1 MDFFETT
8 IINCIIVIFPIL
20 LYFIYL
26 IYNYNFNKD
35 ANELI
40 LDLCLITSYYLTY
53 KFIGTDIT
61 SYSNFLVG
69 IPLLLAYLKDRK
81 LSILILSIMPL
92 IELDKDVYLIIMILE
107 KIIFYILY
115 LLLKNKKKYSMCF
128 WFIKL
133 LTTVIFILNNDF
145 NFVSLSKSLLI
156 IVIGIS
162 LASLIISLF
171 NKTDKI
177 INIYMSLND
186 LKKESQIQESLF
198 KITHEIKNPIA
209 VCKGYLDMYD
219 VENLDHSRRYIPI
232 LKSEIERTLILL
244 QDFLCLRKIR
254 INKEIL
260 DLTLLLDE
268 TIEEMSLYND
278 KKVKYIK
285 KYDSE
290 DEIYLNGDYN
300 RLKQV
305 LVNVIKNSIES
316 INHCNGEII
325 IKIIKKN
332 SKLMLIIKDNGSGMS
347 DETIAK
353 IKEPFYTTKQ
363 KGTGLGVP
371 LSIEIIEAHNWI
383 IDYSSKLE
391 YGTTVEI
398 LIPNYE
404 ES

>member
-81 LSILILSIMPL
+81 LSIFILSIMPL

-128 WFIKL
+128 WLIKL

-316 INHCNGEII
+316 INHGNGEII

>member
-81 LSILILSIMPL
+81 LSIFILSIMPL

-128 WFIKL
+128 WLIKL

-145 NFVSLSKSLLI
+145 NFVSVSKSLLL

-316 INHCNGEII
+316 INHGNGEII

-383 IDYSSKLE
+383 IDYRSKLE

>member
-81 LSILILSIMPL
+81 LSIFILSIMPL

-128 WFIKL
+128 WLIKL

-145 NFVSLSKSLLI
+145 NFISLSKSLLI

>member
-128 WFIKL
+128 WLIKL

-316 INHCNGEII
+316 INHGNGEII

>member
-128 WFIKL
+128 WLIKL

-145 NFVSLSKSLLI
+145 NFISLSKSLLI

>member
-219 VENLDHSRRYIPI
+219 IENLDHSRRYIPI

>member
-81 LSILILSIMPL
+81 LSIFILSIMPL

-115 LLLKNKKKYSMCF
+115 LLLKNKEKYSMCF

-133 LTTVIFILNNDF
+133 LITVIFILNNDF